1 MFLFGLLFAFWRWLE
16 IITLIPTLGMLA
28 YFVHGFT
35 ENNLL
40 TPNYVLVLFIT
51 SVLGAVYAIYTLLAY
66 SRTKHSAF
74 FVSFIDLCFVGAFIA
89 SVVAL
94 RGIASADCTNLA
106 TSNTP
111 FYVSLG
117 PFGAYGGQFRSPY
130 GVNVNK
136 NCAMLKA
143 SFAFGIMNCIFFWI
157 TSILALFLH
166 RRNRDNK
173 KTTVVRRE
181 SHHSSRHGARRS
193 GSHHSHRGG
202 SGYYPPSRSGS
213 GRRSGYV

>member
-1 MFLFGLLFAFWRWLE
+1 MFFSGLFFAFWRWLE

-35 ENNLL
+35 ENNIL
-40 TPNYVLVLFIT
+40 TPNYILVLFIT
-51 SVLGAVYAIYTLLAY
+51 SVLGAAYAIYTLLAY
-66 SRTKHSAF
+66 SRTKHSAL
-74 FVSFIDLCFVGAFIA
+74 FVSFVDLCFVGAFIA
-89 SVVAL
+89 SVVTL
-94 RGIASADCTNLA
+94 RGIARADCTSFA

-111 FYVSLG
+111 IYVSLG
-117 PFGAYGGQFRSPY
+117 PFGAYGTQLRNPLS
-130 GVNVNK
+130 VNVNK

-157 TSILALFLH
+157 TSILALLLH
-166 RRNRDNK
+166 RGNK

-181 SHHSSRHGARRS
+181 SHHSSRHGTRRS